1 MSREFTKIAIRNIP
15 RRRLRNALTIIA
27 IMLGVSL
34 VIGVNI
40 GFENVFAQFQR
51 AMVVASGNVDIEVT
65 TVLGEPFP
73 LSTVDTISGVKG
85 VAEVSPRVMG
95 FVGVFRSIN
104 DLEGA
109 TGVSVFGVDTT
120 SDFEYL
126 DPNTTMIT
134 RTLPHIPY
142 PVELRANSTD
152 AVVDEN
158 LNYDRSTS
166 FFVYTDLDFNQIGSF
181 DPDKL
186 FSFIVRGTYH
196 PPATAAQ
203 FGQGVGGRIYVDIA
217 KAQTMF
223 GYGSEIN
230 TVIVRVVDIDQTD
243 AVVESLEKALGS
255 DYAVESVKGGFA
267 QQISDATVGLRS
279 GLQVMSVMALSVAI
293 IIVLNTTYMNVGER
307 TYEVGILRST
317 GASTR
322 QVFWIF
328 FSESL
333 ILGAVGAAIGL
344 FVGIMMTSVFHYLA
358 LRIFAFQQAAFTLQ
372 LSIAPEQVH
381 YIFIGIGAGMIAALM
396 GGLFPSLSACRID
409 VIRALRPG
417 VRWGGKKRTALKLV
431 AVGLPLTII
440 GSFMYAG
447 WEILQ
452 QVEGGMFILSL
463 MAPLPVAGVVFL
475 AAGSLRAV
483 SPLIERLLIF
493 FGGTRKIITRNI
505 ERNLRRTT
513 ICFALI
519 GISLSFVLVMGGA
532 QVGVMTGIEDLI
544 RSFTNA
550 DLMVIS
556 EVSPI
561 PVSFAQDLNAIA
573 GVELASPILIVPTST
588 VLTKTMSPPLEASS
602 LIMAID
608 PSTYPQVTE
617 MRLSDESLDNAMEE
631 LDNAGNIILADP
643 LARKLSAS
651 VGEVIDLRAR
661 AADDS
666 NTTWSF
672 TIIGV
677 AEGAFMEM
685 MSFGD
690 FAMSD
695 ASYVSYK
702 TLNSTFPEYVE
713 DANLFFVKVKSD
725 QDIDFIEEQ
734 IVEMYEYDLF
744 ILSYTD
750 ILQTIQGFVDEM
762 FVILYSVVLFAVVN
776 AIIGVAAIMVM
787 NVSERKREIGILRS
801 QGMSRSQVVLAIVGE
816 ASVLGVVGFLVGTM
830 IGLIFHRISITYM
843 SLMGFPLEFF
853 VPYDGIVI
861 ILFLA
866 LITSIMSAV
875 YPAFSASRLNIV
887 DAIRGEKI

>member
-1 MSREFTKIAIRNIP
+1 
-15 RRRLRNALTIIA
+15 
-27 IMLGVSL
+27 MLGVSL

-65 TVLGEPFP
+65 TVLGESFNF
-73 LSTVDTISGVKG
+73 STVEIISGVEG
-85 VAEVSPRVMG
+85 VVEAAPRVTG
-95 FVGVFRSIN
+95 FVGVFKSLSDIG
-104 DLEGA
+104 GA
-109 TGVSVFGVDTT
+109 TGVSVFGVDTS
-120 SDFEYL
+120 SDFDYL
-126 DPNTTMIT
+126 DPNTTKLT
-134 RTLPHIPY
+134 RTLPFISPI
-142 PVELRANSTD
+142 VELRANSSD
-152 AVVDEN
+152 AVVDVN
-158 LNYDRSTS
+158 LNYNYRQS
-166 FFVYTDLDFNQIGSF
+166 FKVYTDLDFNQTGSF

-186 FSFIVRGTYH
+186 FSFTVVGLYH
-196 PPATAAQ
+196 PPATATQ
-203 FGQGVGGRIYVDIA
+203 FGGVGGRIYVDIA

-223 GYGSEIN
+223 EYGDKIN
-230 TVIVRVVDIDQTD
+230 TVIVRVEDIDATD
-243 AVVESLEKALGS
+243 TVVDSLEETLGPDYVVESL
-255 DYAVESVKGGFA
+255 KGGFA
-267 QQISDATVGLRS
+267 EQISDATVGLRS

-328 FSESL
+328 FSEIL
-333 ILGAVGAAIGL
+333 ILGAIGAAIGL
-344 FVGIMMTSVFHYLA
+344 VVGIMMTSVFHYLA
-358 LRIFAFQQAAFTLQ
+358 LRIFAFQQADFVLRLA
-372 LSIAPEQVH
+372 IAPEQFH
-381 YIFIGIGAGMIAALM
+381 YIIIGVGAGIITALM

-417 VRWGGKKRTALKLV
+417 VRWGGRKRTALKLV
-431 AVGLPLTII
+431 AIGLPLTII

-452 QVEGGMFILSL
+452 QVEGGMLILSL

-483 SPLIERLLIF
+483 SPLIERLLF
-493 FGGTRKIITRNI
+493 LFGGTRKIITRNI

-532 QVGVMTGIEDLI
+532 QKGVMTGIEDLI
-544 RSFTNA
+544 RGFTNA

-556 EVSPI
+556 EASPL
-561 PVSFAQDLNAIA
+561 PVSFAQDLNTIA

-608 PSTYPQVTE
+608 PSTYPKVTE
-617 MRLSDESLDNAMEE
+617 IRLSDESPDDAMAE

-643 LARKLSAS
+643 LARKLDAS
-651 VGEVIDLRAR
+651 VGELIGMR
-661 AADDS
+661 AAGND
-666 NTTWSF
+666 TTWSF

-690 FAMSD
+690 FALSD
-695 ASYVSYK
+695 ASYISYK

-713 DANLFFVKVKSD
+713 DANLFFVKVKPD
-725 QDIDFIEEQ
+725 QDIDYIEEQ

-776 AIIGVAAIMVM
+776 AVIGVAAIMVM

-801 QGMSRSQVVLAIVGE
+801 QGMSRPQVVSAIVGE

-853 VPYDGIVI
+853 VPYDSIII

-875 YPAFSASRLNIV
+875 YPAFAASRLNIV